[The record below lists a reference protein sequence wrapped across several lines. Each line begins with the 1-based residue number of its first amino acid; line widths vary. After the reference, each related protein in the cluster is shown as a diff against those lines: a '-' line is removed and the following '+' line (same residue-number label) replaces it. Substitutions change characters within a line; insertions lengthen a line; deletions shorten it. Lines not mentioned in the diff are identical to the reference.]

1 MNGSPRRRS
10 PSGDLRASASES
22 DNAQRGQR
30 GARRGRRER
39 TVVPDVEFTSYY
51 GRPVVKSAPWASDI
65 PGYLFLGGLAAGSS
79 LLAAGADLTGRDS
92 CAARPESLPRHAI
105 VASFAALVLRL
116 RPTRAV
122 RQHVARRQADIPMS
136 VGVWLLTG
144 YGPLAG
150 VAAIS
155 ELPRVGPAWADRLVR
170 RAARPAGLAAAV
182 VAPAVASY
190 TAVLLSDTA
199 TPPGTKATA
208 SLPFVFVGSAAA
220 SSGGAGLICAHR
232 ADAGPARRMAVGGAI
247 VDVVTL
253 YAMEQSLGLAA
264 EPLRTGALP
273 VPGCARERFLLES
286 AEWARRSAV
295 AVAHC
300 RLRRARPS
308 SADRSAHDSA
318 SSTPENSP
326 PMTRSTRSRRSG
338 TGSGRPRRQPTG

>member
-1 MNGSPRRRS
+1 VNGSPRRRS
-10 PSGDLRASASES
+10 PSSDLRASASEL

-51 GRPVVKSAPWASDI
+51 GRPVVKSAPWASAI
-65 PGYLFLGGLAAGSS
+65 HGYLFLGGLAAGSS

-92 CAARPESLPRHAI
+92 LRRSARVTASAAI
-105 VASFAALVLRL
+105 VASFAALLHDLGRPARFINMLRVAK
-116 RPTRAV
+116 PTS
-122 RQHVARRQADIPMS
+122 PMS

-144 YGPLAG
+144 YGPLVG
-150 VAAIS
+150 VAAAS

-182 VAPAVASY
+182 MAPAVASY

-199 TPPGTKATA
+199 TPTWHEGYRQ
-208 SLPFVFVGSAAA
+208 LPFVFVGSAAA

-264 EPLRTGALP
+264 EPLRTGAAGAWLRAGKILTG
-273 VPGCARERFLLES
+273 VGGVGA
-286 AEWARRSAV
+286 AV
-295 AVAHC
+295 
-300 RLRRARPS
+300 
-308 SADRSAHDSA
+308 
-318 SSTPENSP
+318 
-326 PMTRSTRSRRSG
+326 SRRSRALSIASG
-338 TGSGRPRRQPTG
+338 AALLGGSICTRFGIFHAGKQSADDPKYTVAPQRERLRDGRGVSPH